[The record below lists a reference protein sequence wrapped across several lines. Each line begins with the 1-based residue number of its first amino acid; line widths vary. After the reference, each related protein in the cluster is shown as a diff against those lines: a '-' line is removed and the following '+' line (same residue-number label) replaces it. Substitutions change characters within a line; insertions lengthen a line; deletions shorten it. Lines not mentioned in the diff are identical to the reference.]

1 MKRTLSADKLQMI
14 TPHTQERIDRGEI
27 SGSVSLVAQDGKL
40 LYAKAQGYANYTR
53 KVPLKTDTI
62 FRLASMTKP
71 IIGVA
76 VMQLEEQGKLSLD
89 GPLSRYIPEFAG
101 LQACESGK
109 LVAVNREIM
118 IRDLLSHSC
127 GLGQEEQGLQYI
139 AENLPIGP
147 NDTLAS
153 YVPKLAQVPLDFQP
167 GTKTGYSPMAA
178 FDILARVVEIV
189 SGQTVD
195 HYLRD
200 HIFIPLDMRDTAFV
214 LTGAQKSRLVEMTDH
229 VGGVLTGVSDDE
241 GSFPGDMCSDH
252 YFCGGGGL
260 YSTAEDYHRFAQM
273 LLGAGSYQGGQLLRP
288 ETVEKMRTPQL
299 PFDIPGRG
307 PGEIWGL
314 SMRVITGEENPSP
327 HPAAHSFGWSGA
339 WGTHFWVDPDN
350 CLTAVRMINLIDAGG
365 ASAITARELE
375 QDVTD
380 ALK

>member
-1 MKRTLSADKLQMI
+1 M
-14 TPHTQERIDRGEI
+14 
-27 SGSVSLVAQDGKL
+27 
-40 LYAKAQGYANYTR
+40 
-53 KVPLKTDTI
+53 PLKTDTI

-195 HYLRD
+195 RYLQD

-241 GSFPGDMCSDH
+241 GNFPGDMCSDH

-273 LLGAGSYQGGQLLRP
+273 LLGAGSYQGRQLLRP

-365 ASAITARELE
+365 AGAITARELE

>member
-14 TPHTQERIDRGEI
+14 TQHTQERIDRGEI

-195 HYLRD
+195 RYLQD

-229 VGGVLTGVSDDE
+229 VGGVLTGVSDD
-241 GSFPGDMCSDH
+241 GGTSPGH
-252 YFCGGGGL
+252 VL
-260 YSTAEDYHRFAQM
+260 
-273 LLGAGSYQGGQLLRP
+273 
-288 ETVEKMRTPQL
+288 
-299 PFDIPGRG
+299 
-307 PGEIWGL
+307 
-314 SMRVITGEENPSP
+314 
-327 HPAAHSFGWSGA
+327 
-339 WGTHFWVDPDN
+339 
-350 CLTAVRMINLIDAGG
+350 
-365 ASAITARELE
+365 
-375 QDVTD
+375 
-380 ALK
+380 